1 MPKFQWASSSSRCFA
16 ETIGFDKYA
25 SFAKL
30 PVLPFM
36 KPGEITKEFQ
46 MHSTFGDLKLQTE
59 IIKQNK
65 VKVEAIR

>member
-1 MPKFQWASSSSRCFA
+1 
-16 ETIGFDKYA
+16 
-25 SFAKL
+25 
-30 PVLPFM
+30 M

-46 MHSTFGDLKLQTE
+46 MHGTFGDLKLQTE